1 MFQYLQKNHEGH
13 SKNSEGEKPNN
24 DVITM
29 KNPEKSAKNIIT
41 QRTIKV
47 AAAAVIVNNR
57 ITTPVTLE
65 IRPVATINVANSHK

>member
-1 MFQYLQKNHEGH
+1 
-13 SKNSEGEKPNN
+13 
-24 DVITM
+24 M

-47 AAAAVIVNNR
+47 ATAAVIVNNR

-65 IRPVATINVANSHK
+65 IRSGKGIMQPLTLLIPINNILYNEIG